1 MSPGPFYSSRGIL
14 RYLIM
19 HEDIKPK
26 SDLTRSRNRC
36 LYTVTAVSLA
46 ILVLIVAINS
56 KTLLIAY
63 HKHAMLSLISEEEV
77 YGKPFRYHQVQLIS
91 YGVLESRKFVFENIN
106 RSSLVSDSIR
116 NEAFS
121 IALSR
126 NDPFLSIDFSYAPQ
140 DDYTNWYFAVVDAP
154 KRFKQ
159 WETFVTEHDKARE
172 R

>member
-36 LYTVTAVSLA
+36 LYTVTAVFLA

-106 RSSLVSDSIR
+106 RSSAVSDSIR

-140 DDYTNWYFAVVDAP
+140 DDYTNLYFAVVDAP